1 MILYENYINSWVALP
16 QLRLPI
22 IQRMTIRRKLGME
35 NFPKIPRM
43 CALDG
48 AYYGA
53 KLRAIT

>member
-22 IQRMTIRRKLGME
+22 IQIQIMYRKLGME
-35 NFPKIPRM
+35 SISRL
-43 CALDG
+43 CQIDG
-48 AYYGA
+48 TYYGA